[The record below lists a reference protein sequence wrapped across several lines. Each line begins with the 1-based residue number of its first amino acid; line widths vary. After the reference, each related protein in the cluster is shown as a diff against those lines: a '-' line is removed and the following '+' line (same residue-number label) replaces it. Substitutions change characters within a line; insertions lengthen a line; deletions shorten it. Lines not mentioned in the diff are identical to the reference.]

1 MFLTTNT
8 ALSRLKIMLTTILA
22 SLMLFCYNFNP
33 DLTFLKLS
41 NNKYDSLGNTELQKE
56 YQEQLKIIK
65 SKKKNIENIDS
76 LGIYLHTQ
84 LTSEVFPAWYGT
96 EWDYNG
102 YTNTP
107 REGIVACGY
116 FVSTTLRHVG
126 FNLNRFDLA
135 KMYSSSIVKS
145 LCTSP
150 TTFDDI
156 NNMFAH
162 ILEKDD
168 NLYVLG
174 LSNHVGFIEKKNGT
188 IYFIHSNY
196 IGAVAVEKELA
207 KNSEALYSSDLFVL
221 GNITGNL
228 NLMKKWRDNIK
239 INIVD

>member
-1 MFLTTNT
+1 MFLNTIT
-8 ALSRLKIMLTTILA
+8 ALARLKIMLTTILA
-22 SLMLFCYNFNP
+22 SLMLFCSNFNL
-33 DLTFLKLS
+33 DLTCLKLS
-41 NNKYDSLGNTELQKE
+41 NNKYDSLSNRELQKE
-56 YQEQLKIIK
+56 YQKQLKIIK
-65 SKKKNIENIDS
+65 SKKKNIEDIDS
-76 LGIYLHTQ
+76 LGIYLHSK

-116 FVSTTLRHVG
+116 FVSTTLKHVG

-145 LCTSP
+145 LCTSHA
-150 TTFDDI
+150 TFDDI

-168 NLYVLG
+168 NLYVVG

-188 IYFIHSNY
+188 TYFIHSNY

-207 KNSEALYSSDLFVL
+207 KNSEALYSSEVFVL
-221 GNITGNL
+221 GNITGSPK
-228 NLMKKWRDNIK
+228 LMKKWRDNIK
-239 INIVD
+239 INIID